1 MTSDYSRA
9 DAIDDDLAD
18 YLALPGSA
26 PLNYATCT
34 TQDVRD
40 QFGANRM
47 PTAVPAVQ
55 SITNSSFPG
64 PGGGNVP
71 IRIYRM
77 TAELAPVILWFHGGG
92 WVLGDLD
99 TGELPAQTLCH
110 QSGCTVISVDYRLAP
125 ETPFPGAF
133 DDCAAS
139 LHWVIDH
146 AAQLAIDPA
155 RIIVGGDS
163 SGGNLAAVVALAAR
177 DEGIELAGQLL
188 IYPVVQSDVTLPSFG
203 EVGEG
208 YGLVTGAM
216 EWFWDKYVPN
226 LTDRTDP
233 RVAPLWQDLS
243 GTAPAFVLTCGFD
256 PLASEG
262 LLYGDALRDHG
273 VSVSAV
279 HQPSGIHGNF
289 AMPKKSG
296 AEGRMAAAMWVKQRV
311 F

>member
-1 MTSDYSRA
+1 MTSAYSRA
-9 DAIDDDLAD
+9 EAIDDDLAD

-26 PLNYATCT
+26 PLDYSTCT

-40 QFGANRM
+40 QFAANRK
-47 PTAVPAVQ
+47 PTAVPAVH
-55 SITNSSFPG
+55 SVTNSAFPG
-64 PGGGNVP
+64 PGGDVAV
-71 IRIYRM
+71 RIYRM
-77 TAELAPVILWFHGGG
+77 TDTLAPAILWFHGGG

-110 QSGCTVISVDYRLAP
+110 QTGCTVISVDYRLAP

-133 DDCAAS
+133 DDCFAA
-139 LHWVIDH
+139 LQWAVDH
-146 AAQLAIDPA
+146 AEELTIDPA

-163 SGGNLAAVVALAAR
+163 AGGNLAAAVALAAR
-177 DEGIELAGQLL
+177 DDGIVLAGQLL
-188 IYPVVQSDVTLPSFG
+188 IYPVVQCDFTLPSFA

-208 YGLVTGAM
+208 YGLVTEAM

-226 LTDRTDP
+226 LSDRNDP
-233 RVAPLWQDLS
+233 RVALLGQDLS

-262 LLYGDALRDHG
+262 LLYGDALRTHG
-273 VSVSAV
+273 VPVTAV

-289 AMPKKSG
+289 AMPKRSG
-296 AEGRMAAAMWVKQRV
+296 VDGRSAAAIWVKETLS
-311 F
+311 

>member
-1 MTSDYSRA
+1 MTSAYSRA
-9 DAIDDDLAD
+9 EAIDDDLAD

-26 PLNYATCT
+26 SLDYVTCT

-40 QFGANRM
+40 QFAANRK
-47 PTAVPAVQ
+47 PTAVPAVH
-55 SITNSSFPG
+55 SITNSVFPG
-64 PGGGNVP
+64 PGGDVAVQ
-71 IRIYRM
+71 IYRM
-77 TAELAPVILWFHGGG
+77 THTPSPAILWFHGGG

-110 QSGCTVISVDYRLAP
+110 LSGCTVISVDYRLAP

-139 LHWVIDH
+139 LHWASDH
-146 AAQLAIDPA
+146 SAELMIDPA

-163 SGGNLAAVVALAAR
+163 SGGNLAAAVALSAR
-177 DEGIELAGQLL
+177 NGGTELAGQLL
-188 IYPVVQSDVTLPSFG
+188 IYPVVQSGFTLPSFG

-226 LTDRTDP
+226 PAGRTDP
-233 RVAPLWQDLS
+233 RVAPLGQDLS

-273 VSVSAV
+273 VPVTAV

-289 AMPKKSG
+289 AMPKRSG
-296 AEGRMAAAMWVKQRV
+296 IEGRKAAAVWVKQRV
-311 F
+311 S